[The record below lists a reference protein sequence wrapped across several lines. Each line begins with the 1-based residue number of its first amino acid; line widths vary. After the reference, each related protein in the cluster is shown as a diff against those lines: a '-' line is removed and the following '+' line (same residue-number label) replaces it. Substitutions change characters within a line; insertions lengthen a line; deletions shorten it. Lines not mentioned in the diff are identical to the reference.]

1 MTGKLLWYGGGASGS
16 VALPPK
22 TLLPETTETIDLAQ
36 WAGGKIP
43 AKANWGTILLSY
55 RGRSGDLVPIS
66 FTQVSSGRYS
76 MQTPFTEGGAPLW
89 KGSMWQVDAMHDTL
103 LVAGNAG
110 DKPTTTA
117 LTLVYNGGKGSYT
130 MERFLQPGE
139 QIWADVGSII
149 GNQTPD
155 KDGHMISQA
164 VTAGSYEV
172 RDVDNPIHG
181 KVYEGKL
188 ILDKTYG
195 HAAYGCGVCCGYRW
209 VAFDPASYSG
219 AVGNSTADFLL
230 AGNACTG
237 LSDDV
242 TYSGYSWNSS
252 NTAVATV
259 QAGVFTTLVG
269 AGTASGSA
277 YATVPGTNIR
287 QGCPDAAFLAMPQ
300 SITAYAVHVTNVNLS
315 SDQVQVTLQG
325 PSGNT
330 GTLIVSWNG
339 PGGNPDIANESVGPG
354 SYTFN
359 PPLDSSHL
367 AAGQYT
373 GVKATWHSVSSSYST
388 SFDVLGVYEHTQYN
402 TPAESG
408 DCLPD
413 DRAAL
418 LPLVYHKPAERV
430 HKSSLGEREWNHQ

>member
-1 MTGKLLWYGGGASGS
+1 
-16 VALPPK
+16 
-22 TLLPETTETIDLAQ
+22 
-36 WAGGKIP
+36 
-43 AKANWGTILLSY
+43 
-55 RGRSGDLVPIS
+55 
-66 FTQVSSGRYS
+66 
-76 MQTPFTEGGAPLW
+76 
-89 KGSMWQVDAMHDTL
+89 
-103 LVAGNAG
+103 
-110 DKPTTTA
+110 
-117 LTLVYNGGKGSYT
+117 
-130 MERFLQPGE
+130 MERLLQPGQ

-155 KDGHMISQA
+155 KDGNMISQA

-172 RDVDNPIHG
+172 RDVDNPVHG

-195 HAAYGCGVCCGYRW
+195 HAAYGCGVCCGYKW

-287 QGCPDAAFLAMPQ
+287 QGCPDTAILATPQ
-300 SITAYAVHVTNVNLS
+300 SITAKPTISGPNTLWWFKGLSGGVSGYATQVTLTANSGGNGASYQWAITSGSYAVSLS
-315 SDQVQVTLQG
+315 GSTSATVQVTSIGMSNSPNDVSITVTVNGVSSNPFKMTVRAPFMLLSNPAYPAPPYG
-325 PSGNT
+325 PDST
-330 GTLIVSWNG
+330 FVWQIQIEYLVADQFKAPVPSPIS
-339 PGGNPDIANESVGPG
+339 INESWTSGIYADYPGENWRRGPAG
-354 SYTFN
+354 CYTT
-359 PPLDSSHL
+359 PSATP
-367 AAGQYT
+367 AAFSDHIQGET
-373 GVKATWHSVSSSYST
+373 TDRSPTPV
-388 SFDVLGVYEHTQYN
+388 YN
-402 TPAESG
+402 TQEDG
-408 DCLPD
+408 
-413 DRAAL
+413 AA
-418 LPLVYHKPAERV
+418 VYHWGQDWRV
-430 HKSSLGEREWNHQ
+430 GTCTIGSGPRVQGDTLQKYIDHAAHTNIYSPDP